1 MYRCIDRIFR
11 VFMQEILDP
20 LKIKDVPFSLP
31 QAVYF
36 YQSDSRGP
44 CLAFE
49 GEKLRLHWFRN
60 YLIVVGKE
68 DKTLPRPV
76 QL

>member
-1 MYRCIDRIFR
+1 MGLFH
-11 VFMQEILDP
+11 
-20 LKIKDVPFSLP
+20 SP